1 MFKKIKGLESL
12 DGVSI
17 SEDSVL
23 DVYKSKMDYEKAGL
37 NSQKALEEKK
47 TQITTQNKT
56 IKQEDEEEY
65 EINTKD
71 TNKIIKVS
79 SHIDEMDENDLQ
91 SIIKQNK
98 RHSTISYSQKIL
110 KKANNLTKFNK
121 KNNSEGNK
129 HILNSDL

>member
-1 MFKKIKGLESL
+1 MFKKVKSIDSL
-12 DGVSI
+12 DGVSLFD
-17 SEDSVL
+17 DSVL
-23 DVYKSKMDYEKAGL
+23 DVYKSKLDYEK
-37 NSQKALEEKK
+37 NVNIKSDSKK
-47 TQITTQNKT
+47 DIKNVQIKT
-56 IKQEDEEEY
+56 VKVIKEEDEYEDDYNNSNKKENNQVEEL
-65 EINTKD
+65 
-71 TNKIIKVS
+71 
-79 SHIDEMDENDLQ
+79 DENDLQ

>member
-1 MFKKIKGLESL
+1 LDSL
-12 DGVSI
+12 DGVSLKQ
-17 SEDSVL
+17 DSLL
-23 DVYKSKMDYEKAGL
+23 DVYKSKLDYEKAP
-37 NSQKALEEKK
+37 
-47 TQITTQNKT
+47 KT
-56 IKQEDEEEY
+56 IKVIREEDEEEY
-65 EINTKD
+65 EVNP
-71 TNKIIKVS
+71 IKRKTQAVEEL
-79 SHIDEMDENDLQ
+79 DDQDLQ

>member
-1 MFKKIKGLESL
+1 MLNLYRILWKKALESL
-12 DGVSI
+12 DGVSLV
-17 SEDSVL
+17 EESVL
-23 DVYKSKMDYEKAGL
+23 DVYKSKVDYDKHTTPMDVKKISIV
-37 NSQKALEEKK
+37 SQSVKV
-47 TQITTQNKT
+47 
-56 IKQEDEEEY
+56 IKEEDEEEY
-65 EINTKD
+65 EVNNLKKKNQQVEELD
-71 TNKIIKVS
+71 
-79 SHIDEMDENDLQ
+79 DNDLQ

>member
-1 MFKKIKGLESL
+1 LVGLDSL
-12 DGVSI
+12 DGVPLKQ
-17 SEDSVL
+17 DSLL
-23 DVYKSKMDYEKAGL
+23 DVYKSKLDYEKATVFT
-37 NSQKALEEKK
+37 EERSHA
-47 TQITTQNKT
+47 KT
-56 IKQEDEEEY
+56 IKIIKEEDEEEY
-65 EINTKD
+65 EVNP
-71 TNKIIKVS
+71 IKKKTQTVEEL
-79 SHIDEMDENDLQ
+79 DDQDLQ